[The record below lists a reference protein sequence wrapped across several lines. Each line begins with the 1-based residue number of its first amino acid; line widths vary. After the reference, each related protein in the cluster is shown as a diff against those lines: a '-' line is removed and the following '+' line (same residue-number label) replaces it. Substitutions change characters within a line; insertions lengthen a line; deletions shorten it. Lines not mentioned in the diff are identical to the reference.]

1 MIATHP
7 NGPRQI
13 LQGKRNK
20 LEPRTMGPLQSTTR
34 MCVSNHALILI
45 GGIFALCLAVAQAYT
60 VPAVA
65 DVDLAQFQ
73 FGSGGFRLA
82 GENSGDRAGIVSSA
96 GDFNGDGFADIL
108 IGAPGLTPQFSQAS
122 QAGGAVLIY
131 GTDLGLPTVQNLTL
145 ADIYAEF
152 DSVRIRGSY
161 PGGLCGFAVANVG
174 RFNVDDYDDFAISC
188 PGEGVGYRGVTYV
201 VFGPTSAAFTL
212 SMPWTYNG
220 FKVLGSEDYERSGSV
235 LALAGDINGDG
246 YSDFMI
252 GSMGHN
258 NNAGC
263 VYVVFGGNYTYN
275 DLYMDDNATYAG
287 HATRIYAS
295 NTTGSMLGFSLCNGD
310 FNDDGYLDIALG
322 APYAQGVAPDFVP
335 ATGRVYVLWG
345 SSNFTD
351 WDPIGEGIDV
361 AYLMETGA
369 GLLLRGVA
377 VNETLGYIV
386 ANAGHFNHDY
396 SSDLIAYA
404 PRSQVGSVRRSV
416 AYVLYGRDN
425 FNSGAVVSTDDI
437 QFDPELGFSI
447 VGATIEAWQEA
458 NITSIAGVR
467 DQDGDH
473 FDDIA
478 LVSVNGTQ
486 STMYVVYSPFSYSN
500 DTAVVSLED
509 FVSGYDGHKI
519 LSPPDLLLDTVA
531 PARDYNGDNRADIL
545 FSGPFASPEGR
556 AEAGAVYLILAN
568 YTMPDDSELYPS
580 VAPAEFPSVIP
591 SEVPSAIPSEVPSVI
606 PAAYPS
612 VVPAEVPSTVPFSVP
627 FSVPSAVPST
637 APSTVPSAAPSALSS
652 TVPVSAPSTVPSTA
666 SSTVPSAVPSEA
678 HSPGPFSVPS
688 PVPSAASSAAPSAVP
703 SAAISPVPSFVPSTT
718 LSSEEPESVPS
729 AVPSGSGS
737 PYAVPSLTSTPMG
750 YPTPTIYT
758 HPPVTLG
765 NSYALLV
772 RASKTYK
779 VQNLYAFAAL
789 NPHDNTTFA
798 WGAAKLG
805 GNISTVDASMPLTR
819 IVPSTSSFLGVTST
833 GGLLGWGMNSS
844 IAGWTALAGATD
856 IIASSVVANGGAYAG
871 LTTSGAVF
879 AVGSAA
885 VGGNVK
891 NAQWSNGFAS
901 ELSSG
906 VLSITASDSSFAALT
921 TSGDVYVWGSKF
933 ASGGVSRE
941 TNTALTRAVSVFA
954 TATSFACLKTD
965 GTVTTFGDRY
975 TGGDSTGVTSQ
986 LHDVIHIVG
995 SKSAF
1000 AAFRSDRTLV
1010 TWGHPTRGGD
1020 SSAVA
1025 GLLSGGVVH
1034 VTHNDVAFAALRVDG
1049 RVVTWGEASGGGDS
1063 SAVQSQLNNVLSL
1076 YATGKA
1082 FAALTAAGK
1091 VVTWGEESNG
1101 GVIPSSLVSDLSS
1114 RVKAVYSTRRAFAA
1128 LKDDGS
1134 VHVWGN
1140 AYQGGEAYAVTDYLS
1155 AQVNALCANEA
1166 AFTAFRSDGT
1176 VVAWGHMTVLGFTG
1190 GAVVA
1195 QNPTYANIAQCA

>member
-1 MIATHP
+1 
-7 NGPRQI
+7 
-13 LQGKRNK
+13 
-20 LEPRTMGPLQSTTR
+20 

-45 GGIFALCLAVAQAYT
+45 GGLFALCLAVAQAYT

-65 DVDLAQFQ
+65 DVDLAQFH

-161 PGGLCGFAVANVG
+161 PGGLCGFAVTNVG
-174 RFNVDDYDDFAISC
+174 RFNVDDYDDIAISC
-188 PGEGVGYRGVTYV
+188 PGEGVGSRGVTYV

-235 LALAGDINGDG
+235 LAVAGDVNGDG

-258 NNAGC
+258 SNAGC

-275 DLYMDDNATYAG
+275 DLYMDDNTTYAG

-295 NTTGSMLGFSLCNGD
+295 NSSGSMLGFSLCNGD
-310 FNDDGYLDIALG
+310 FNGDGYLDIALG
-322 APYAQGVAPDFVP
+322 APYAQGVAPDYVP
-335 ATGRVYVLWG
+335 AAGRVYVLWG
-345 SSNFTD
+345 VSNFTD

-369 GLLLRGVA
+369 GLLLHGVA
-377 VNETLGYIV
+377 ENETLGYIV
-386 ANAGHFNHDY
+386 ANAGLFNHDY
-396 SSDLIAYA
+396 SSDLIAHA
-404 PRSQVGSVRRSV
+404 PCSQVGSVRRSV
-416 AYVLYGRDN
+416 AYVLYGREN
-425 FNSGAVVSTDDI
+425 FNSGAVITTDDI

-447 VGATIEAWQEA
+447 VGTTIEAWQEA

-467 DQDGDH
+467 DQNGDH

-478 LVSVNGTQ
+478 IVSVNGTQ
-486 STMYVVYSPFSYSN
+486 STTYVVYSPFPYTN
-500 DTAVVSLED
+500 DTAAVSLED
-509 FVSGYDGHKI
+509 FISGYDGHKI
-519 LSPPDLLLDTVA
+519 MSPPDLLLDTVA

-545 FSGPFASPEGR
+545 FSGPLASVEGR
-556 AEAGAVYLILAN
+556 DEAGMVYLILAN

-580 VAPAEFPSVIP
+580 VAPAEYPSVIP
-591 SEVPSAIPSEVPSVI
+591 SEVPSAMPSEVPSVI
-606 PAAYPS
+606 PAAFPS
-612 VVPAEVPSTVPFSVP
+612 VIPAEVPSAVPFAVPFAVPSAVPSTASSDDPSAVPSAATSTVPSAVSSALSSTVPVSVP
-627 FSVPSAVPST
+627 SAVPSATTSAVPSAVPST
-637 APSTVPSAAPSALSS
+637 APTTVPFP
-652 TVPVSAPSTVPSTA
+652 VPSPIPIAA
-666 SSTVPSAVPSEA
+666 SSAVPSAVPSA
-678 HSPGPFSVPS
+678 VFFT
-688 PVPSAASSAAPSAVP
+688 VPSAIPSALT
-703 SAAISPVPSFVPSTT
+703 STVPSTT
-718 LSSEEPESVPS
+718 LSSGEPAPVPS
-729 AVPSGSGS
+729 AIPSAVQSGSGS
-737 PYAVPSLTSTPMG
+737 PYAVLSLTSTPMG

-758 HPPVTLG
+758 HPPVTPG

-891 NAQWSNGFAS
+891 SAQWSNGFAS
-901 ELSSG
+901 QLSSG
-906 VLSITASDSSFAALT
+906 VRSITASDSSFAALT

-933 ASGGVSRE
+933 AGGGLSTE
-941 TNTALTRAVSVFA
+941 TNTALARAASVFA

-975 TGGDSTGVTSQ
+975 TGGDASTVADQ
-986 LHDVIHIVG
+986 LQNVIHIVG

-1025 GLLSGGVVH
+1025 SLLSGGIVH
-1034 VTHNDVAFAALRVDG
+1034 VTHNDMAFAALRVDG
-1049 RVVTWGEASGGGDS
+1049 GVATWGEATGGGNS
-1063 SAVQSQLNNVLSL
+1063 SAVQSQLYNVRSL
-1076 YATGKA
+1076 HATGKA
-1082 FAALTAAGK
+1082 FAALTAAGR
-1091 VVTWGEESNG
+1091 VVTWGDESNG
-1101 GVIPSSLVSDLSS
+1101 GVIPSNLLSELYS
-1114 RVKAVYSTRRAFAA
+1114 GVKAVFSTRRAFAA
-1128 LKDDGS
+1128 LKGDGS

-1140 AYQGGEAYAVTDYLS
+1140 TYQGGAAYEVAGYLS

-1166 AFTAFRSDGT
+1166 AFMAFKADGT
-1176 VVAWGHMTVLGFTG
+1176 VVVWGHMTVLGITG

-1195 QNPTYANIAQCA
+1195 QNPAYADIAQCA